1 VFLLRRNKE
10 TTVTNE
16 EPNQR
21 EQALH
26 YAATL
31 RGLSLVRTGNK
42 YGLAQYKL
50 TNATL
55 DEIAAFLASDG
66 SPGAGPSPAGG
77 DRRTNLR
84 AMLKA
89 EHALL
94 GELEQEKRRAGERS
108 PDHATTDAALAEIR
122 RRIAEMQGEIE
133 RKDSP

>member
-1 VFLLRRNKE
+1 M
-10 TTVTNE
+10 TNE
-16 EPNQR
+16 APNQR

-31 RGLSLVRTGNK
+31 RGLALVRTDNK
-42 YGLAQYKL
+42 YALAEYKL
-50 TNATL
+50 TDATL
-55 DEIAAFLASDG
+55 DEIAAFLAADG
-66 SPGAGPSPAGG
+66 RPGAGPGPAGG

-94 GELEQEKRRAGERS
+94 AEIGQEKRRAGERS
-108 PDHATTDAALAEIR
+108 RDHATTEAALAEIR

-133 RKDSP
+133 HKGSP

>member
-1 VFLLRRNKE
+1 M
-10 TTVTNE
+10 TNE
-16 EPNQR
+16 PPNQR

-31 RGLSLVRTGNK
+31 RGLSLVRTGNN
-42 YGLAQYKL
+42 YALAEYKL
-50 TNATL
+50 TDVTL
-55 DEIAAFLASDG
+55 DEIAAFLDVDG
-66 SPGAGPSPAGG
+66 SPGVAPSPDGG

-94 GELEQEKRRAGERS
+94 AELGQEKRRAGERS
-108 PDHATTDAALAEIR
+108 RDHATTDAALAEIR

>member
-1 VFLLRRNKE
+1 
-10 TTVTNE
+10 VTNE
-16 EPNQR
+16 APNQR

-42 YGLAQYKL
+42 YALAEYKL
-50 TNATL
+50 TDVTL
-55 DEIAAFLASDG
+55 DEIAAFLDVDG
-66 SPGAGPSPAGG
+66 SPGAAPSPAEG

-94 GELEQEKRRAGERS
+94 AEMGKEKRRAGEGSR
-108 PDHATTDAALAEIR
+108 DQAATEAALAEIR